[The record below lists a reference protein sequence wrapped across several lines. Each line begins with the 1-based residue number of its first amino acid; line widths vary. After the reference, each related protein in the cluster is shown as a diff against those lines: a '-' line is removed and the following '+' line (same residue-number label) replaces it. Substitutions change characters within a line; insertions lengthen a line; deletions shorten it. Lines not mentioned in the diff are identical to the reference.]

1 MYCCH
6 LEGCLVFYLFI
17 FLFISLGDFGWVK
30 IKTTLFPI
38 RLCNIVIFLLPPPSL
53 LTCQFLIISLYTL
66 LATTDHPPLVYP
78 RKPGEIDAVTNIL
91 QGEFLSSP
99 RAPPPSPPPPKLS
112 WRRLISVLLPLKT
125 RRNRGFRKNILRRF
139 GTYFRIITESS
150 SMCQKFKPSIICTN
164 KLLNTFI
171 SRLMFSIHLILLT
184 H

>member
-66 LATTDHPPLVYP
+66 LATSDHPPLVYP

-91 QGEFLSSP
+91 QGEFLS
-99 RAPPPSPPPPKLS
+99 PPSPPPPNSLGVDWS
-112 WRRLISVLLPLKT
+112 PFCCPWKT
-125 RRNRGFRKNILRRF
+125 GEIEAFRKNILRRF
-139 GTYFRIITESS
+139 RRHFRIVTELS

-164 KLLNTFI
+164 KFLITFI
-171 SRLMFSIHLILLT
+171 SSYVC
-184 H
+184 

>member
-66 LATTDHPPLVYP
+66 LATTDHPPFVYP

-91 QGEFLSSP
+91 RGEFLSS
-99 RAPPPSPPPPKLS
+99 SPPPP
-112 WRRLISVLLPLKT
+112 P
-125 RRNRGFRKNILRRF
+125 RNSLGVDWSPFCCPWKPGEIEAWRKNILRRF
-139 GTYFRIITESS
+139 GRHFRIVTELSP
-150 SMCQKFKPSIICTN
+150 MCRKFKPSIICTN

>member
-66 LATTDHPPLVYP
+66 LATTDHQPLVYP

-91 QGEFLSSP
+91 QGEFLSFPHYHAPNWSSLSFLLP
-99 RAPPPSPPPPKLS
+99 VCLRISSNYTLRAVKALTVYHKEEVRFHYYRVI
-112 WRRLISVLLPLKT
+112 WEFCFWGRRMDGKTFPSVL
-125 RRNRGFRKNILRRF
+125 F
-139 GTYFRIITESS
+139 EA
-150 SMCQKFKPSIICTN
+150 SMSLGCQC
-164 KLLNTFI
+164 
-171 SRLMFSIHLILLT
+171 
-184 H
+184 

>member
-66 LATTDHPPLVYP
+66 LATTDHPPLLYP
-78 RKPGEIDAVTNIL
+78 WKPGEIDAVTNIL
-91 QGEFLSSP
+91 KGEFLSPPQTLLASTDL
-99 RAPPPSPPPPKLS
+99 RSVAPENQEKSRLLEKIFSDVLEDILELS
-112 WRRLISVLLPLKT
+112 RNHHRCARNLSRRLSVQTNFWTLL
-125 RRNRGFRKNILRRF
+125 FRD
-139 GTYFRIITESS
+139 
-150 SMCQKFKPSIICTN
+150 
-164 KLLNTFI
+164 
-171 SRLMFSIHLILLT
+171 
-184 H
+184 

>member
-99 RAPPPSPPPPKLS
+99 RAPPPLPNSLGVDWSPFCCPWKPGEIEALEKIFSDVLEDILELS
-112 WRRLISVLLPLKT
+112 RNHHRCARNLSRRLSVQTNFWTLL
-125 RRNRGFRKNILRRF
+125 FRD
-139 GTYFRIITESS
+139 
-150 SMCQKFKPSIICTN
+150 
-164 KLLNTFI
+164 
-171 SRLMFSIHLILLT
+171 
-184 H
+184 